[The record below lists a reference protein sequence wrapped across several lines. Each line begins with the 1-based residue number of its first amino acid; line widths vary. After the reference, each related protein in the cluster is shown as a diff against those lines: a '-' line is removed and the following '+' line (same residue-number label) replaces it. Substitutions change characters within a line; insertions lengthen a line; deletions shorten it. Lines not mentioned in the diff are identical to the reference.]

1 MINVSLSVFLF
12 FSVNSDLGY
21 YVIDHACN
29 VSTPCTELSPIA
41 NCVQARH
48 SSDVKLKAVCP
59 RSYLDQKQIDFKITG
74 RKLTSVS
81 SRIIHKNIDCSSGT
95 FLSLVWYIND
105 YVTFVL
111 KIYT

>member
-1 MINVSLSVFLF
+1 MPQNMINVSLCFLF

-48 SSDVKLKAVCP
+48 SSDVKLKAVCQ

-81 SRIIHKNIDCSSGT
+81 SRIIHKTIDCSSGT
-95 FLSLVWYIND
+95 FLSLNGILMIMLRL
-105 YVTFVL
+105 F
-111 KIYT
+111 

>member
-1 MINVSLSVFLF
+1 MINVSLCFLF

-95 FLSLVWYIND
+95 FLSHVNGIIMIMLRL
-105 YVTFVL
+105 F
-111 KIYT
+111 